1 LSIDERA
8 TMTNMAAEV
17 GAFSGIIVPDEKTV
31 EFLVAERGLDPE
43 QARQYCEGLFSDEGA
58 HYCHE
63 IVIEVEDLEP
73 LVALPGDPG
82 NGIEISKLEKTVAID
97 IAYGGSCTAGK
108 KEDMNMYAEVLR
120 HGLQHGRR
128 VADGV
133 EFWIQF
139 GSQEVKEY
147 CREMGYLEIFE
158 KAGAQVI
165 EPSCGACINAG
176 PGVSRTPE
184 QVSVS
189 AVNRNFP
196 GRSGPGQ
203 VYLASPLT
211 VAASALAGH
220 IVAFN
225 RDQ

>member
-1 LSIDERA
+1 
-8 TMTNMAAEV
+8 
-17 GAFSGIIVPDEKTV
+17 
-31 EFLVAERGLDPE
+31 
-43 QARQYCEGLFSDEGA
+43 
-58 HYCHE
+58 
-63 IVIEVEDLEP
+63 
-73 LVALPGDPG
+73 
-82 NGIEISKLEKTVAID
+82 
-97 IAYGGSCTAGK
+97 
-108 KEDMNMYAEVLR
+108 MNMYAEVLR

-128 VADGV
+128 VAEGV